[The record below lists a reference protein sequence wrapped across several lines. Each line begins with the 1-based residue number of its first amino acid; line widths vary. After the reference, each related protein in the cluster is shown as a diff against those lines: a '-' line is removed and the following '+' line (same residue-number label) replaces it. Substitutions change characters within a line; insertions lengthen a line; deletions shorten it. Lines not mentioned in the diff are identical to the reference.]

1 MERNSLIGQ
10 AIAAASEANARR
22 DIEAP
27 IAKAMA
33 NKDNAEAFRTYMETC
48 KDYGIKFTN
57 IKEAME
63 SFAEF
68 AATTGKS

>member
-1 MERNSLIGQ
+1 MERGSLIGQ

-33 NKDNAEAFRTYMETC
+33 NKDNAEAFRIFLNTC
-48 KDYGIKFTN
+48 KDAGIKFDAIEDATM
-57 IKEAME
+57 A
-63 SFAEF
+63 F
-68 AATTGKS
+68 AAFAQTTGKL